1 MVAERSKKEQIEL
14 LTTNF
19 NYRTLVGEKV
29 FNFSLTKD
37 LLVEEE
43 PARENGS
50 PFPLGDVAAWIGEL
64 KAEIAAK
71 ERVLLRGK
79 VGGKAVFYAA
89 AGPRE
94 VSLPEEDF
102 QREIEMEGAFVGMEV
117 SCRGRA
123 VFSGQEESP
132 LEAEGKLLYR
142 LLIEGEVFLSVVDHC
157 QLEAATGVKEIPPER
172 ISRSFISAEEQV
184 KEEELTLELTAD
196 FETKEKLAYV
206 KGLNAYLQDFSCEQG
221 SEGVNIKGELVTT
234 AYFLYSEEGEFKES
248 RQQFNRQIPLLQLK
262 KGCRIAAFPRVTSI
276 FHEILEDKVRQRVDI
291 HLLVKATRS
300 IQQEVISDI
309 QGVSVRKEHLLFCE
323 PSGTAEESLELIQ
336 KLSFPYSHRM
346 AAGFGRLLRLN
357 ALPRDGTVA
366 VNGTIEKKIY
376 YLQEQEPEE
385 EFEGEETKKGKLPV
399 VFKSSDDFEYT
410 LYLPGADLGSE
421 VAAFFTFGAVD
432 FVPTE
437 NETLQIS
444 HARLEVSSYRK
455 REVPVVVPYRV
466 EPGTSFVIY
475 AVKPGDTLL
484 KIARSYGVRPE
495 ALAAANNLAEDDP
508 LQAGEKLLIP
518 MMFYG
523 EL

>member
-1 MVAERSKKEQIEL
+1 MVAGRSKKEQIEL

-29 FNFSLTKD
+29 FSFSLTKD

-43 PARENGS
+43 PLREDGS
-50 PFPLGDVAAWIGEL
+50 PFPLGDVAVWIGEL

-79 VGGKAVFYAA
+79 VGGKAFFYAA

-102 QREIEMEGAFVGMEV
+102 QREIEMEGALVGMEV

-123 VFSGQEESP
+123 FFSGQDEPP
-132 LEAEGKLLYR
+132 LEAEGKLVYR
-142 LLIEGEVFLSVVDHC
+142 LLIEGEVFLSIVDHY

-172 ISRSFISAEEQV
+172 ISRSFISAEELV
-184 KEEELTLELTAD
+184 KEDELTLELTAD
-196 FETKEKLAYV
+196 FETKEKPAYV
-206 KGLNAYLQDFSCEQG
+206 KALNAYLQDFSWEQG
-221 SEGVNIKGELVTT
+221 SEGVNIKGELVTI
-234 AYFLYSEEGEFKES
+234 AYFLYGEEGEFKEN
-248 RQQFNRQIPLLQLK
+248 RQQFSRHIPLPQLK
-262 KGCRIAAFPRVTSI
+262 KGSRTAVFPRVTNI
-276 FHEILEDKVRQRVDI
+276 FHEILEDKVRQSADI
-291 HLLVKATRS
+291 HLFVKVTRS

-309 QGVSVRKEHLLFCE
+309 QGVSIRKEHLLFYE

-336 KLSFPYSHRM
+336 KLSLPHPRRI
-346 AAGFGRLLRLN
+346 AAGFGRLLRLD
-357 ALPRDGTVA
+357 AGPRDGAVA
-366 VNGTIEKKIY
+366 VNGTIEKNVY
-376 YLQEQEPEE
+376 YLIEPEE
-385 EFEGEETKKGKLPV
+385 EFEEEETKKGKLPV
-399 VFKSSDDFEYT
+399 AFKSSDDFECT
-410 LYLPGADLGSE
+410 LYLPGVDLGSE
-421 VAAFFTFGAVD
+421 VAAFFAFGAVD

-444 HARLEVSSYRK
+444 HARLEVRSYR
-455 REVPVVVPYRV
+455 RRGVPVVVPYRV

-484 KIARSYGVRPE
+484 KIARSYGVKPE
-495 ALAAANNLAEDDP
+495 ALAAANNLEEEDP
-508 LQAGEKLLIP
+508 LQPGEKLLIP
-518 MMFYG
+518 MMFFG